1 MALLQNMTARRGLP
15 PAPEDSAMNMLRADS
30 VVRLFSDLKWRL
42 YQSRRGTQ
50 AAASP
55 LGRGRNKAD
64 GRMLPG
70 FSSGAAA
77 SLRYNS
83 NIPYS
88 SWTQPTD
95 IRVPRCVAT
104 TGHYTVAKA
113 ES

>member
-1 MALLQNMTARRGLP
+1 MDG
-15 PAPEDSAMNMLRADS
+15 SA
-30 VVRLFSDLKWRL
+30 DLKWRL

-95 IRVPRCVAT
+95 IRVPRCEC
-104 TGHYTVAKA
+104 HQLLYRNIDHH
-113 ES
+113 

>member
-1 MALLQNMTARRGLP
+1 MDG
-15 PAPEDSAMNMLRADS
+15 SA
-30 VVRLFSDLKWRL
+30 DLKWRL

-95 IRVPRCVAT
+95 IRVPRWVPLLASLENIDHHLVSVCS
-104 TGHYTVAKA
+104 HLQQLCP
-113 ES
+113 

>member
-1 MALLQNMTARRGLP
+1 MDG
-15 PAPEDSAMNMLRADS
+15 SA
-30 VVRLFSDLKWRL
+30 DLKWRL

-104 TGHYTVAKA
+104 TGQCSVTSMCH
-113 ES
+113 